1 SISLVNRN
9 PPVAHDPGIFRNVAA
24 SNGLN
29 REHFH
34 LRESV
39 MRSILACLAV
49 CVACTGVRADEN
61 EVAVT
66 GLIGQLKSPD
76 SDLRRDAAKKI
87 GELGKDGKKAT
98 AALVTAV
105 KSDKDLFVRRFAA
118 QALGQIEA
126 DPKVAVPALRTLMS
140 EEKELMEAAIG
151 SLGKMGAAAVPALV
165 DALKKDGSQTK
176 PKGNKKGPQTP
187 DRTAFLRAKAAQALG
202 QLGPDAKS
210 AVPALIEALRDASVR
225 IDAAT
230 ALGDIGPEAKK
241 AVGALRDA
249 IGAKGAKRD
258 KEFTKAVNEAI
269 RKIEKS

>member
-1 SISLVNRN
+1 
-9 PPVAHDPGIFRNVAA
+9 
-24 SNGLN
+24 
-29 REHFH
+29 
-34 LRESV
+34 

-61 EVAVT
+61 EVAVN

-126 DPKVAVPALRTLMS
+126 DPKLAVPALRTLMS

-151 SLGKMGAAAVPALV
+151 SLGKMGTAAVPALV
-165 DALKKDGSQTK
+165 DALKKKDGSQTK

-210 AVPALIEALRDASVR
+210 AVPALIDALRDASVR

-258 KEFTKAVNEAI
+258 KEFTKAVNDAI